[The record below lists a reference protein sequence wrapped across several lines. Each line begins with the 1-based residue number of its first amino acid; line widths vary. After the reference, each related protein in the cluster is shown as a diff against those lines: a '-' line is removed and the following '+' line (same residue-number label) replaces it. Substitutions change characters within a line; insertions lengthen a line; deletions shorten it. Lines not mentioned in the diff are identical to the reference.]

1 MTKTLISSDWVG
13 DKGYLIP
20 TVPIAI
26 WLFVKLL
33 RKFPPGG
40 WAGTC
45 SP

>member
-1 MTKTLISSDWVG
+1 MLLIDISRWVG
-13 DKGYLIP
+13 SNWYLIP
-20 TVPIAI
+20 GIPIGI
-26 WLFVKLL
+26 WLFIKLL